1 MSRMA
6 ELYTEIEEQ
15 LQNGAKPDEIAK
27 TLGIPIKMVYEVE
40 DDLMAYSQRDYGGTY
55 DSMD

>member
-15 LQNGAKPDEIAK
+15 LMNGAKPDEIAK
-27 TLGIPIKMVYEVE
+27 ALNVPVKLVHEVE
-40 DDLMAYSQRDYGGTY
+40 DDLMAYAQRDYGG
-55 DSMD
+55 DE

>member
-15 LQNGAKPDEIAK
+15 LQNGAKPDEVAK
-27 TLGIPIKMVYEVE
+27 ALNVPVKVVYDVE

-55 DSMD
+55 DSLD